1 MKKYKH
7 TIIMLLLLVAVLIV
21 GYGFFAFM
29 AKHVWLFLLVIFCI
43 VGAFSLSKEE

>member
-29 AKHVWLFLLVIFCI
+29 STHVDRKSV
-43 VGAFSLSKEE
+43 V